1 LRSVSDEHPI
11 FSAIDE
17 IAAHCDGCSRSC
29 ANTSLTARS
38 RTSGEYRLVLFITP
52 SSHVMESPE
61 IPGRFRGANEDVVV
75 DLTVEQVAK
84 KLNRSPSTVRN
95 WLAAGDIPGA
105 YRLKRR
111 EWRIPPSALEWFL
124 DKQRTAPQATATTV
138 GARALALDEWRKHL
152 PNEEEE

>member
-1 LRSVSDEHPI
+1 MRLARDLAMAVEGIPDGGSVTLPVAWLRE
-11 FSAIDE
+11 
-17 IAAHCDGCSRSC
+17 
-29 ANTSLTARS
+29 
-38 RTSGEYRLVLFITP
+38 RL
-52 SSHVMESPE
+52 E
-61 IPGRFRGANEDVVV
+61 GANEDVVV